1 MGYAVG
7 YNVGYDFRESGQ
19 IPPVM
24 PFYVWE
30 LSIKAGSCYNEIA
43 AYDQPGRGESRGGKE
58 K

>member
-43 AYDQPGRGESRGGKE
+43 AYYWPGRGESRRG
-58 K
+58 